1 MAARAT
7 NPNDKAAWLKLAA
20 DWLSLAQKVACPRTE
35 QVTRVDCDCR
45 SSLVEFLAVCLV
57 WGTRMPIR
65 VLLAK
70 SNLPPDEIE
79 KLSSAFD
86 RALRSLNIADRK
98 DDPIGKIV
106 ARKIIEVR
114 ETGVR
119 DAAEIADIVV
129 KQLKL
134 T

>member
-1 MAARAT
+1 MAT
-7 NPNDKAAWLKLAA
+7 P
-20 DWLSLAQKVACPRTE
+20 WLSGWLYVRAIPRVRAC
-35 QVTRVDCDCR
+35 
-45 SSLVEFLAVCLV
+45 
-57 WGTRMPIR
+57 
-65 VLLAK
+65 
-70 SNLPPDEIE
+70 NLPPDEIE

>member
-1 MAARAT
+1 
-7 NPNDKAAWLKLAA
+7 
-20 DWLSLAQKVACPRTE
+20 
-35 QVTRVDCDCR
+35 
-45 SSLVEFLAVCLV
+45 
-57 WGTRMPIR
+57 MPIR

-70 SNLPPDEIE
+70 HNFPPDEIE
-79 KLSSAFD
+79 KLTSAFN

-106 ARKIIEVR
+106 ARKIIEVS

>member
-1 MAARAT
+1 
-7 NPNDKAAWLKLAA
+7 
-20 DWLSLAQKVACPRTE
+20 
-35 QVTRVDCDCR
+35 
-45 SSLVEFLAVCLV
+45 
-57 WGTRMPIR
+57 MPIR

>member
-1 MAARAT
+1 
-7 NPNDKAAWLKLAA
+7 
-20 DWLSLAQKVACPRTE
+20 
-35 QVTRVDCDCR
+35 
-45 SSLVEFLAVCLV
+45 
-57 WGTRMPIR
+57 MPLN

-79 KLSSAFD
+79 NLSSAFD

-98 DDPIGKIV
+98 DDPIGGIV
-106 ARKIIEVR
+106 ARKIIEVS

-119 DAAEIADIVV
+119 DAAEIADMVV

>member
-1 MAARAT
+1 
-7 NPNDKAAWLKLAA
+7 
-20 DWLSLAQKVACPRTE
+20 
-35 QVTRVDCDCR
+35 
-45 SSLVEFLAVCLV
+45 
-57 WGTRMPIR
+57 MPIH
-65 VLLAK
+65 VLLANR
-70 SNLPPDEIE
+70 NLPPDEIE
-79 KLSSAFD
+79 KLNSAFD

>member
-1 MAARAT
+1 
-7 NPNDKAAWLKLAA
+7 
-20 DWLSLAQKVACPRTE
+20 
-35 QVTRVDCDCR
+35 
-45 SSLVEFLAVCLV
+45 
-57 WGTRMPIR
+57 MPIR
-65 VLLAK
+65 VLLEK

-86 RALRSLNIADRK
+86 QALRSLNIADRK

-119 DAAEIADIVV
+119 DAAEIADMVV
-129 KQLKL
+129 KQLRL

>member
-1 MAARAT
+1 
-7 NPNDKAAWLKLAA
+7 
-20 DWLSLAQKVACPRTE
+20 
-35 QVTRVDCDCR
+35 
-45 SSLVEFLAVCLV
+45 
-57 WGTRMPIR
+57 MPIR

-119 DAAEIADIVV
+119 DAAKIADIVV

>member
-1 MAARAT
+1 
-7 NPNDKAAWLKLAA
+7 
-20 DWLSLAQKVACPRTE
+20 
-35 QVTRVDCDCR
+35 
-45 SSLVEFLAVCLV
+45 
-57 WGTRMPIR
+57 MPIR

-98 DDPIGKIV
+98 DDPSGKIV

>member
-1 MAARAT
+1 
-7 NPNDKAAWLKLAA
+7 
-20 DWLSLAQKVACPRTE
+20 
-35 QVTRVDCDCR
+35 
-45 SSLVEFLAVCLV
+45 
-57 WGTRMPIR
+57 MPLN

-79 KLSSAFD
+79 NLSSAFD

-119 DAAEIADIVV
+119 DAAEIADMVV